1 MQHSQDKGKDLHK
14 TMVSIGQSHTD
25 QVNVLTAHLA
35 HARWQVRIR
44 DEMLRI
50 ITGGDPEI
58 IDELTKQAVQREIE
72 DGSINDNLAE

>member
-1 MQHSQDKGKDLHK
+1 MMKIEQTHA
-14 TMVSIGQSHTD
+14 D
-25 QVNVLTAHLA
+25 QVKVLTAELA

-50 ITGGDPEI
+50 VTGGDPEI
-58 IDELTKQAVQREIE
+58 IDELTKQAVQKEIE